1 MFLALSLLAFARAF
15 AHDAID
21 PVCGMKVALD
31 GAQWKTS
38 YGGDTYYFCNEGDLA
53 SFLKAPEK
61 YASILSLTGRGALGE
76 YRLIVKPRL
85 PRMGEAAKIAV
96 IPPRPLAADARVEAL
111 AFHLGPNREEV
122 RRDRQSLHLRTD
134 DGSWVFNRFF
144 DRAGSLRLWVTV
156 TLPDGQSDGV
166 GFGFP
171 VGDRAEHAPRATSG
185 PLTMGEQHELMKRV
199 GRDWLDVSQA
209 LAAERVDASMVR
221 RSIESVRRDLGRL
234 PEFDLHHFA
243 EESDRHAA
251 LGRESDAA
259 LVALDRAVA
268 ADDLAEA
275 RRLAR
280 EIDGRHCTRCH
291 LQFRWGTVDDLSR
304 FPDLTQRSE

>member
-96 IPPRPLAADARVEAL
+96 LPPLPLAADARVEAL